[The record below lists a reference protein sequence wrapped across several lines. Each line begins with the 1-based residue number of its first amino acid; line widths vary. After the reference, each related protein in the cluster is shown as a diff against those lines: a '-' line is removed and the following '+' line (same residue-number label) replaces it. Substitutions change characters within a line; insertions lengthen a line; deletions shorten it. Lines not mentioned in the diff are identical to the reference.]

1 VNLKDALLTWRRR
14 SGWLL
19 ATGLLLAAN
28 VAFYFW
34 YRGSGEKRQ
43 ESLEARRSALVS
55 QVSVAERESGQA
67 SNQSRRLSQVS
78 ETIEEFYGRRIGSQR
93 ATQAAIVDEIHA
105 ILKKAGVSPAQISY
119 AIRPVAKL
127 PLSQM
132 TASFSFAADYR
143 RFKQLLELFETGP
156 RWIVVKEISVA
167 RNSDTPGAVEAHMA
181 VATYFVEGRPEPT
194 EAPVG
199 RSVPASSSRRKS

>member
-1 VNLKDALLTWRRR
+1 VKEALATWRRR

-19 ATGLLLAAN
+19 ATSLLLAVN

-43 ESLEARRSALVS
+43 ESLEARRAALVS
-55 QVSVAERESGQA
+55 QVTTAEHESGRA

-78 ETIEEFYGRRIGSQR
+78 EAIEEFYGRRIGSQK
-93 ATQAAIVDEIHA
+93 ATQAVIVDEIHG
-105 ILKKAGVSPAQISY
+105 ILKKAGVAPANIAYS
-119 AIRPVAKL
+119 IRPVAKL

-143 RFKQLLELFETGP
+143 RFKQLLELFESGQ
-156 RWIVVKEISVA
+156 RWIVVKEISIA
-167 RNSDTPGAVEAHMA
+167 RNSDVPGAVEAHMT
-181 VATYFVEGRPEPT
+181 VATYFVEGRPEPP
-194 EAPVG
+194 EPPAG
-199 RSVPASSSRRKS
+199 RSVPASSARRKP